1 LISRPLSHPLWRPI
15 IATFVMVLAVIVANL
30 WGSRSAEQKLS
41 ALGLIVPG
49 RTVSVLVDLAFT
61 PETFHMNLLQ
71 DIGRVQRVD
80 GHLIYLA
87 DADPALLMGLARNF
101 WVVSLRPWQAAPR

>member
-1 LISRPLSHPLWRPI
+1 MISRPLWRPI
-15 IATFVMVLAVIVANL
+15 TATFVMVLAVVVANL
-30 WGSRSAEQKLS
+30 WASRSAEQKLA
-41 ALGLIVPG
+41 ALGLIAPG
-49 RTVSVLVDLAFT
+49 RPVSVLVDLAFT
-61 PETFHMNLLQ
+61 PETFHMNQLQ

-87 DADPALLMGLARNF
+87 DADPGLLVGLARNF